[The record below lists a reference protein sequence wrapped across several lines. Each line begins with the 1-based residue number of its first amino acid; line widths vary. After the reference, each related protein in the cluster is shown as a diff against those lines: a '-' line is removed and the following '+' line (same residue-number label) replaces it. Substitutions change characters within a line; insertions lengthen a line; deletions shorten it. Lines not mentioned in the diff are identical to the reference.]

1 MSTKTSSTCSNNN
14 SLAEDLEKT
23 PPREDFVE
31 EIVRTPP
38 RSVTG
43 KPSSDPVTTP
53 TKILEVES
61 QIKLVDMSDGNV
73 DEEFVETQEIPEI
86 PVAGEESD
94 KKKKKNGKESI
105 NDKEREKG
113 EEREK
118 DEEEIKKGKIC
129 EEVTDIQQNE
139 MKEIQDEEEG
149 MGNQSDD
156 SDKTAVETDDPDTGA
171 AKSDQENEADNED
184 EISPTT
190 ESESKQEEPAVVIED
205 EDAETDCEM
214 EDQSKTDNVEQLN
227 PDDVDDDELQITSV
241 QDPCSLVITHVQ
253 ESPSVDEIGDPAG
266 EVAESDD
273 TSPPDTED
281 RPAVDDKE
289 EGNNPPP
296 PDAEV

>member
-14 SLAEDLEKT
+14 SLAEDVEKT

-43 KPSSDPVTTP
+43 KPSSDPVSTP

-73 DEEFVETQEIPEI
+73 EEEFVETQEIPEI
-86 PVAGEESD
+86 PIVGEEID
-94 KKKKKNGKESI
+94 KKKKKDKKKNGEK
-105 NDKEREKG
+105 EKG
-113 EEREK
+113 QGEE
-118 DEEEIKKGKIC
+118 KGKKEEVC
-129 EEVTDIQQNE
+129 EEVTDIQQSETKATQDN
-139 MKEIQDEEEG
+139 KENT
-149 MGNQSDD
+149 GNQFDD
-156 SDKTAVETDDPDTGA
+156 SDKTAVETDDHDKDIGA
-171 AKSDQENEADNED
+171 AKSENKADNED

-190 ESESKQEEPAVVIED
+190 ESESIQEEPAIAIEDAD

-214 EDQSKTDNVEQLN
+214 EEQSKTENVEQLD
-227 PDDVDDDELQITSV
+227 PDDEEDDELQITSV

-253 ESPSVDEIGDPAG
+253 ESPSVDEIKDPVG

-273 TSPPDTED
+273 TPPPDTED
-281 RPAVDDKE
+281 PPATDDKVE
-289 EGNNPPP
+289 SNIPPP
-296 PDAEV
+296 PETEV